1 MDIAPRILDEAAEWL
16 AQMGS
21 GPLSAQEQDR
31 LARWRSRSPAHAEAW
46 ARAERLLD
54 KMASVPP
61 ALAHPALAASQQA
74 RRHRRAAVLQLAAL
88 LAVAPAG
95 WLGWQSWR
103 LARDHGWTADLRSA
117 TGEQREETLADGTR
131 VLLSTA
137 SAIDVHFDAA
147 QRLIVL
153 RTGQVLVQTA
163 PDPSGTHRPLRVATA
178 EGRLQALGTRFSVRQ
193 DAGRTHLAVL
203 DGAVRVEPSSATAA
217 GQAPVAHA
225 GERLSFTLREVSAA
239 ETLDAASTTAW
250 TRGMLLADRMLL
262 SQVAA
267 ELERWRPGIVRCDA
281 AVAAIPVSGAFPLT
295 DTDQAL
301 SMIVSTYP
309 VDALTRLRGAWIT
322 LVPQRT

>member
-21 GPLSAQEQDR
+21 GPLSTQEQDR
-31 LARWRSRSPAHAEAW
+31 LARWRRRSPAHAEAW

-54 KMASVPP
+54 KMTSVPP

-74 RRHRRAAVLQLAAL
+74 RRGRRAAVAQLAAL

-103 LARDHGWTADLRSA
+103 LARDHGWTADLRSD
-117 TGEQREETLADGTR
+117 TGERREETLADGTR

-137 SAIDVHFDAA
+137 SAIDVRFDAA

-153 RTGQVLVQTA
+153 RAGEALVQTA

-193 DAGRTHLAVL
+193 GAGRTHLAVL
-203 DGAVRVEPSSATAA
+203 DGAVRVEPSSANAA
-217 GQAPVAHA
+217 GEAPVVHA
-225 GERLSFTLREVSAA
+225 GERLSFTPREVSAT
-239 ETLDAASTTAW
+239 ETLDTASATAW
-250 TRGMLLADRMLL
+250 TRGMLLADRMPLG
-262 SQVAA
+262 QVAA
-267 ELERWRPGIVRCDA
+267 ELERWHPGIVRCDA

-301 SMIVSTYP
+301 SMIVSTYS
-309 VDALTRLRGAWIT
+309 VDALTRLRGRWIT
-322 LVPQRT
+322 LVPRV